1 MTKLRGEAVL
11 EIRFQEEDTEALS
24 VRRWKRNGMVYN
36 VPFKGRIWISQTSY
50 DVLRVET
57 DLLAPIAKLQLT
69 RDHLRVDYGPVKFDR
84 GNQTL
89 WLPWD
94 AEMFMELRGR
104 RYHHRHYLSDY
115 NCSKWTLITK
125 STSRKRRRG
134 KIESRRV
141 VK

>member
-1 MTKLRGEAVL
+1 
-11 EIRFQEEDTEALS
+11 
-24 VRRWKRNGMVYN
+24 MVYN
-36 VPFKGRIWISQTSY
+36 VPFKGRIWISRTSY

-94 AEMFMELRGR
+94 AEMFMELRGQT
-104 RYHHRHYLSDY
+104 LSPPALSERLPTVRSGHQQQDQQAERGGEERLDY
-115 NCSKWTLITK
+115 APLC
-125 STSRKRRRG
+125 
-134 KIESRRV
+134 
-141 VK
+141 